1 LAGAVPV
8 MDTSIMPMNVYPDPN
23 DAMCSINLPQKQLA
37 SCHDNREC
45 LFDYSA
51 TGSSDTALYTL
62 YMAER
67 LADLQKFVTPGKSLY
82 QL

>member
-1 LAGAVPV
+1 

-23 DAMCSINLPQKQLA
+23 DAMCSINLQQRHLA

-51 TGSSDTALYTL
+51 TGSSDIALYTL

-67 LADLQKFVTPGKSLY
+67 LAELHNFVTPGKSLY
-82 QL
+82 QV